1 MLRPIHARTALSAF
15 HEWLA
20 MNSQTAIGE
29 NTTFTAL
36 QLWPADS
43 LCRWLRQYAF
53 VLLDAIIQPV
63 QEGISARE
71 IEIEAATR

>member
-1 MLRPIHARTALSAF
+1 
-15 HEWLA
+15 
-20 MNSQTAIGE
+20 MNSLTAIGE
-29 NTTFTAL
+29 NTVFTAL

-53 VLLDAIIQPV
+53 VVLDSIIHSV
-63 QEGISARE
+63 QEGIPARE